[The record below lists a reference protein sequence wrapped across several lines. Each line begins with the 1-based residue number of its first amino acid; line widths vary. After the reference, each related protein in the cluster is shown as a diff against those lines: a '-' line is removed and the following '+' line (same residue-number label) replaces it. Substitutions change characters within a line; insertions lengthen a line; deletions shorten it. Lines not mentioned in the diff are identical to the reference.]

1 MAVAARILVRT
12 CAEAEGSGFPDMK
25 AMLFG
30 KVLFGKGMV
39 DFLSMRVLVVKATA
53 LSLLVAAGL
62 PVGKEGPNVHMAACI
77 ARNLDPGFF
86 ESKDDAHNM
95 AGGGGGGTGGA
106 VTKMLLAC
114 CAVGVGASFSAPI
127 AGALFSLELMLPQ
140 SYDSSGYWGCFT
152 AGVIGSIVYAM
163 ERSWTAGATG
173 LLPLMSSNVLPG
185 EGSASQWP
193 FLRLLI
199 DILLGSL
206 CGLLGGLW
214 VRSHTYTAGVL
225 KRWRLRDPALLA
237 AAGPAL
243 NAGLLGE
250 NKQSWVQKKL
260 QAVLGTAQWR
270 DLGAVAA
277 VTALHTICA
286 SMLPLL
292 GGKPQPLLIS
302 DLFNKTLLFPEQQ
315 AVWVVPSVGLLGTL
329 FLCFLMKWTFTAL
342 ARNSRAHAQTLLAQ
356 VTEYI
361 RSVSDWRRL
370 SLMLVWSA
378 CCVVSGLSDWGLV
391 LGSGRFRAVPAAAS
405 AKAQAQEATR
415 GCGVVT
421 EEMRGALMARFAIIG
436 AAAFSSGVS
445 RAFAMAISVFE
456 VLALPNAV
464 LPLCSATLASIY
476 VANKVS
482 LPFFDQNLVGRGW
495 GGIPNITFSDRGSQP
510 ALSVMHHLDN
520 ATECLSQLTTLREV
534 LYVLGSSQNAFFP
547 VVRPTGHE
555 SGAALLE
562 GTMTRAHVE
571 QLLRSKDPMGE
582 KPDMKIDLLD
592 PEFQAPPDGSEALV
606 NGCPFRCGPETTI
619 KDVYL
624 LMKVASTLD
633 TAAFRRPFIISFL
646 LRVSGRF
653 VCLMSA
659 S

>member
-1 MAVAARILVRT
+1 VLSATLSFGIDQFTFVVGIFRSKLTLGGHIETLSATALNVLMAVAARILVRT

-260 QAVLGTAQWR
+260 QAV
-270 DLGAVAA
+270 
-277 VTALHTICA
+277 
-286 SMLPLL
+286 
-292 GGKPQPLLIS
+292 
-302 DLFNKTLLFPEQQ
+302 
-315 AVWVVPSVGLLGTL
+315 
-329 FLCFLMKWTFTAL
+329 
-342 ARNSRAHAQTLLAQ
+342 
-356 VTEYI
+356 
-361 RSVSDWRRL
+361 
-370 SLMLVWSA
+370 
-378 CCVVSGLSDWGLV
+378 
-391 LGSGRFRAVPAAAS
+391 
-405 AKAQAQEATR
+405 
-415 GCGVVT
+415 
-421 EEMRGALMARFAIIG
+421 
-436 AAAFSSGVS
+436 
-445 RAFAMAISVFE
+445 
-456 VLALPNAV
+456 
-464 LPLCSATLASIY
+464 
-476 VANKVS
+476 
-482 LPFFDQNLVGRGW
+482 
-495 GGIPNITFSDRGSQP
+495 
-510 ALSVMHHLDN
+510 
-520 ATECLSQLTTLREV
+520 
-534 LYVLGSSQNAFFP
+534 
-547 VVRPTGHE
+547 
-555 SGAALLE
+555 
-562 GTMTRAHVE
+562 
-571 QLLRSKDPMGE
+571 
-582 KPDMKIDLLD
+582 
-592 PEFQAPPDGSEALV
+592 
-606 NGCPFRCGPETTI
+606 
-619 KDVYL
+619 
-624 LMKVASTLD
+624 
-633 TAAFRRPFIISFL
+633 
-646 LRVSGRF
+646 
-653 VCLMSA
+653 
-659 S
+659 